1 MRSSSLACTCRSAR
15 SPLGCEIDRPQAVRG
30 HHPPVVHLLPEIP
43 QRCHVL
49 EAPCTSYIYIVESPT
64 ANLYYPCRSV
74 PFGTRPSP
82 KVYRFLSQS
91 SCPCHI
97 GHSRRCTPAS
107 ACCSST
113 STSSRASAT
122 LPTSSTSTGASPAPV
137 PRALWLRSA
146 MTTNLMCAWRCR
158 GIGVSLCRCAKRNEL
173 GTDADHDGSR
183 AGGRLRS
190 LLV

>member
-1 MRSSSLACTCRSAR
+1 MYAKLTVRRLYGVTTLQSFIYFQKYPNDAMSLKLLVRLPTSSSSPSPFTYPTRAGRCRLVRVQVSNTT
-15 SPLGCEIDRPQAVRG
+15 SPL
-30 HHPPVVHLLPEIP
+30 
-43 QRCHVL
+43 
-49 EAPCTSYIYIVESPT
+49 SSPLFH
-64 ANLYYPCRSV
+64 A
-74 PFGTRPSP
+74 
-82 KVYRFLSQS
+82 
-91 SCPCHI
+91 
-97 GHSRRCTPAS
+97 GHSKRCTPAS

-122 LPTSSTSTGASPAPV
+122 LPTSSTSTGASPAP
-137 PRALWLRSA
+137 RALRLRSA
-146 MTTNLMCAWRCR
+146 MTTNLMCSWRCR